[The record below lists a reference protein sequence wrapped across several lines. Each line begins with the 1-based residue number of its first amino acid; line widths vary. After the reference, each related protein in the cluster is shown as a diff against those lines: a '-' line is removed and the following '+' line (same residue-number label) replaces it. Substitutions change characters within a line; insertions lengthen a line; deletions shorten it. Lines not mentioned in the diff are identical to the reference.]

1 MFENLLKN
9 LQTLPFRWR
18 VVLIDTLLVPV
29 AWFLGYWLRYNM
41 AEIPELFLAQA
52 INVLPMVVGVQ
63 LCSYVW
69 FGVHRSE
76 WRFVSLPDLSLL
88 IKSVVFG
95 VLLIALALFF
105 VVRLEQIPR
114 SVFVLYGMILAA
126 AMASFR
132 MGYRLL
138 KDQHFASRT
147 AGKKVLIVGAGSAG
161 EQLVR
166 DLRRNFP
173 ERYNVVAFVDDDE
186 SKIGN
191 NIRRVPVASDIA
203 GIGALVDRWAIDLV
217 LIAVPSASDEQMQR
231 IVDLCG
237 DAKVAYRTL
246 PGVHELLTG
255 KVSITDLRNVRIEDL
270 LGRDPVNLD
279 WQSISHNIEAKVVL
293 ITGAGGSIGSELCRQ
308 IAAVHPKGLVL
319 FEQSE
324 YNLYVI
330 QEELAENFPELE
342 LRCVL
347 GDICDAVLVNQ
358 VFSKYSPDAVFHA
371 AAYKHVPLLEGQ
383 VREAVKNNIVGTKYI
398 VDAAINARAESFL
411 LISTDKA
418 VNPSS
423 LMGACKRAAEMYCQ
437 AVAEQTKTR
446 ILTVRFG
453 NVLGSAG
460 SVVPK
465 FVKQVEKG
473 GPVTVT
479 DPNMTRY
486 FMTITEACQLILQA
500 NAVGEDGRIYV
511 LDMGD
516 PVNVA
521 YLAEQL
527 IKLHGK
533 TPGVDVKITFTGL
546 RPGEKLEEELFYAD
560 EVLTDTDYE
569 KLLLA
574 ANRNINAGEVQDDVS
589 ELIEQVSAAESS
601 RLRGVLYE
609 LVPEYSHEGG
619 STQNQ

>member
-1 MFENLLKN
+1 ML
-9 LQTLPFRWR
+9 
-18 VVLIDTLLVPV
+18 DTLLVPA
-29 AWFLGYWLRYNM
+29 AWLLGYWLRFNM
-41 AEIPELFLAQA
+41 AEVPAVFLAQA
-52 INVLPMVVGVQ
+52 INVLPYVVGVQ
-63 LCSYVW
+63 LCSYAW
-69 FGVHRSE
+69 FGVHRGE

-88 IKSVVFG
+88 IKSVLFG
-95 VLLIALALFF
+95 VLMVALALFF

-126 AMASFR
+126 AMASLR

-138 KDQHFASRT
+138 KDKHFASRT
-147 AGKKVLIVGAGSAG
+147 VGKKVLIVGAGAAG

-173 ERYNVVAFVDDDE
+173 ELYNSVAFVDDDE
-186 SKIGN
+186 AKVG
-191 NIRRVPVASDIA
+191 SDIHRIPIA
-203 GIGALVDRWAIDLV
+203 NTIDGLGALVERWSIDLV
-217 LIAVPSASDEQMQR
+217 LIAIPSASDEEMQR
-231 IVDLCG
+231 IIDLCG
-237 DAKVAYRTL
+237 QADVAYRTL

-255 KVSITDLRNVRIEDL
+255 KVGITDMRDVRIEDL
-270 LGRDPVNLD
+270 LGRDPVTLD
-279 WQSISHNIEAKVVL
+279 WQSISHNIESKVVL

-308 IAAVHPKGLVL
+308 IAAVGPKELVL
-319 FEQSE
+319 YEQSE
-324 YNLYVI
+324 YNLYAI
-330 QEELAENFPELE
+330 QEELVENFPELE
-342 LRCVL
+342 LHCVL
-347 GDICDAVLVNQ
+347 GDICDAALVVH
-358 VFSKYSPDAVFHA
+358 VFKKHTPGAVFHA

-383 VREAVKNNIVGTKYI
+383 VREAVKNNILGTRNI
-398 VDAAINARAESFL
+398 VNAAISCNAESFL

-437 AVAEQTKTR
+437 AVADKTKTR
-446 ILTVRFG
+446 VLTVRFG

-465 FVKQVEKG
+465 FIKQIKKG

-479 DPNMTRY
+479 DPEMTRY

-500 NAVGEDGRIYV
+500 SAVGEDGRIYV
-511 LDMGD
+511 LDMGE
-516 PVNVA
+516 PVRMA

-533 TPGVDVKITFTGL
+533 TPGVDVEITYTGL

-560 EVLTDTDYE
+560 EQLTDTDFE

-574 ANRNINAGEVQDDVS
+574 ASRNINQDAVLEDIANLVDQICEA
-589 ELIEQVSAAESS
+589 ELFVDSKD
-601 RLRGVLYE
+601 LRVVLNR
-609 LVPEYSHEGG
+609 LVPEYAS
-619 STQNQ
+619 S